1 MALATTGFH
10 NKRTSKT
17 TIVVLIDPNTARNDW
32 KVGRIVSTYPGG
44 DGLLRVV
51 DVKVADQ
58 ILKRPVTRLLP

>member
-1 MALATTGFH
+1 M
-10 NKRTSKT
+10 
-17 TIVVLIDPNTARNDW
+17 VLIDPNTARNDW